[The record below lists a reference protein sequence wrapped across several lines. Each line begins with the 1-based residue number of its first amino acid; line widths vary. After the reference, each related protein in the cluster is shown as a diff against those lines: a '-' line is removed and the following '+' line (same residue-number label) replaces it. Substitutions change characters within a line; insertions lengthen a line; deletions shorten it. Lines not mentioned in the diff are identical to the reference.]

1 MAEAQVALVLQG
13 GGALGAYQGGAFT
26 GLAEHGF
33 KIDWVVG
40 TSIGAIN
47 GAIIAGNRPEER
59 VEKLKAFWE
68 YVAQDEPSLT
78 SHLPHLSHLGTA
90 DWMRPWTN
98 AMKTFNTL
106 SRGIP
111 GFFQPRRG
119 AVWNMTRTV
128 LTAEASFYDTSPLE
142 DTLNRFVD
150 FDYLN
155 AGHVRF
161 TVCAVDVATGEI
173 AIFDNGT
180 NTPRITPKHVMASG
194 ALPPG
199 FPPVE
204 IDEIGRAHV

>member
-150 FDYLN
+150 FDYM
-155 AGHVRF
+155 VKQR
-161 TVCAVDVATGEI
+161 
-173 AIFDNGT
+173 
-180 NTPRITPKHVMASG
+180 
-194 ALPPG
+194 
-199 FPPVE
+199 
-204 IDEIGRAHV
+204 